1 MAQLPPDG
9 QWLVQQID
17 GQVQIFDRNTQEVLI
32 RFDPTLPGDIAK
44 AQGQISRL
52 VDLTNEQKV
61 FAHFWSGYFYAF
73 ANLS

>member
-9 QWLVQQID
+9 KWLMQQIN
-17 GQVQIFDRNTQEVLI
+17 GKVTIFNRETEQELLS
-32 RFDPTLPGDIAK
+32 FNPENSHDIAL

-73 ANLS
+73 ANVG